1 MPNTLSF
8 LQGGGA
14 KKVLILAKRGGLAI
28 SEFFFLK
35 GGWGGGVSKI
45 GGSGILGGRGAEDFL
60 KVIFNC

>member
-28 SEFFFLK
+28 SEFFFFE
-35 GGWGGGVSKI
+35 GRGGGVSKI
-45 GGSGILGGRGAEDFL
+45 GGSEILGGRGAEDFL